1 MILIISIFSNKSTYY
16 KARHSWASAANSQDI
31 PLGVISEG
39 MGHDSENTTRLYLA
53 SLDNPV
59 VDTANG
65 MILHKL

>member
-1 MILIISIFSNKSTYY
+1 MILIISIYSYIPALYIT
-16 KARHSWASAANSQDI
+16 RHSWACAANSQDI

-53 SLDNPV
+53 SLDNSV

>member
-1 MILIISIFSNKSTYY
+1 MILIAFIYLNTFALYIAS
-16 KARHSWASAANSQDI
+16 HSWASAANSQDI

-53 SLDNPV
+53 SLDNSV

-65 MILHKL
+65 MILHNL